1 MTLVLLINELIVTMH
16 QSSSIKDKAK
26 CVLLDM
32 SSMKLVAGLLA
43 VLITSLLLTNVTPIQ
58 VSATPKLSISAA
70 VAEDPIP
77 RGNVQTVTVKVT
89 SNGES
94 VSNAFVSAKIVY
106 ASGTIKSFNG
116 KTDISGS
123 WSFSWYIGDAVRAG
137 TFTVK
142 VVAGKSG
149 YDSGSERITFTVTAN
164 EMQSSNKEQGKETT
178 PSSPAQPSTESVCG
192 SDPMK
197 DVRKPERFVVLSLCE
212 HAEGKVVKVK
222 KERDGDWH
230 IALKLKPEYEH
241 LLNDVNIN
249 KFRGWLVSEVEPK
262 DQGHITKPKS
272 GKKGWCIGID
282 GPWVTDKEHG
292 WNEIHP
298 VLKLQKIKCA

>member
-1 MTLVLLINELIVTMH
+1 
-16 QSSSIKDKAK
+16 
-26 CVLLDM
+26 
-32 SSMKLVAGLLA
+32 MKLVAGLLA

-58 VSATPKLSISAA
+58 HVSALPKLNISLS

-77 RGNVQTVTVKVT
+77 PGTTQTVTVKVT
-89 SNGES
+89 SDGES

-106 ASGTIKSFNG
+106 ASGTVKSFNG

-123 WSFSWYIGDAVRAG
+123 WSFSWYIGENVKTG

-142 VVAGKSG
+142 VTAGKSG
-149 YDSGSERITFTVTAN
+149 YDFGIERIAFTVTS
-164 EMQSSNKEQGKETT
+164 EMQTPNKEQRKETT
-178 PSSPAQPSTESVCG
+178 PSPPTQSSAESICG

-222 KERDGDWH
+222 KESDGDWH
-230 IALKLKPEYEH
+230 IALKLNPEYEH
-241 LLNDVNIN
+241 LLNDGNIN
-249 KFRGWLVSEVEPK
+249 KFHGWLVAEVEPK
-262 DQGHITKPKS
+262 DQGHITKPR
-272 GKKGWCIGID
+272 GGHKGWCIGID

-298 VLKLQKIKCA
+298 VLKLQKTKCA